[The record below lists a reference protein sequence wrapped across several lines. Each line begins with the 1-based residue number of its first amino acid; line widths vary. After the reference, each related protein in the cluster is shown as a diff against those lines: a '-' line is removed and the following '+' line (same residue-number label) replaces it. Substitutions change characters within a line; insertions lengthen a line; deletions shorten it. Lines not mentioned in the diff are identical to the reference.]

1 MIEKGGMVVREI
13 DGGWGPIGLVLA
25 HKGTVHIPES
35 HVDAGI
41 IRVHADMSTGVR
53 ILPKNDDPTT
63 LLWML

>member
-1 MIEKGGMVVREI
+1 MTEKGEMVVREI
-13 DGGWGPIGLVLA
+13 DGGWGPIGPVPA

-35 HVDAGI
+35 HADVGI

-53 ILPKNDDPTT
+53 ILPGSDGPTT